1 MGEKDNP
8 LKMVGDTGGG
18 SFMEQYGAQSLQG
31 AVDLVGGLLTP
42 RMDYNFQSG
51 AGLNLMAPPPEFN
64 QGAAQAEIQRGVQYG
79 QSKGGKIGGGIGTA
93 LGIAL
98 APLTGGLS
106 IGIGQKLGSAVGG
119 AIGGA
124 VNRQEATLEAQAR
137 EAAINRTLGAY
148 RDIRSEA
155 DINQAQQMMR
165 AQSLLDYYNR

>member
-8 LKMVGDTGGG
+8 LKMAGDTGGG

-42 RMDYNFQSG
+42 RMDYGFQSNT
-51 AGLNLMAPPPEFN
+51 GLNLMAPPPEFN
-64 QGAAQAEIQRGVQYG
+64 QAAAQAEIQKGMQYG
-79 QSKGGKIGGGIGTA
+79 QTKGSNIGSGIGTA

-106 IGIGQKLGSAVGG
+106 IGIGQKLGSTVGG

-124 VNRQEATLEAQAR
+124 VNKGIASQEAQAR

-155 DINQAQQMMR
+155 DINQAQQQMR
-165 AQSLLDYYNR
+165 MQSLLDYYNR